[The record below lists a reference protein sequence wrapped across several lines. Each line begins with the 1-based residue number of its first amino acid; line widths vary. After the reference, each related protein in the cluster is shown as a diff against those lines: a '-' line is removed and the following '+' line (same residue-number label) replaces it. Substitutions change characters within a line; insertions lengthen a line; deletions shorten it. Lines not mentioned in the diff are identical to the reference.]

1 MAKKVV
7 NSSDLFN
14 EVLKTVEVMGMDETS
29 KILQKAR
36 FNSLTLHDGNIEF
49 ILKTVSKQT
58 SVEVERIIHGTDKTD
73 ERKIAVALCVY
84 YIKAELKYSYGIIKK
99 ILKKDEAA
107 LSRYFSLVKRVDMKS
122 PRGTLN
128 QSLCSHI
135 NQLNVLFTEKKL
147 NSYVTGK

>member
-49 ILKTVSKQT
+49 ILKT
-58 SVEVERIIHGTDKTD
+58 
-73 ERKIAVALCVY
+73 LPCV
-84 YIKAELKYSYGIIKK
+84 
-99 ILKKDEAA
+99 
-107 LSRYFSLVKRVDMKS
+107 RYFNALES
-122 PRGTLN
+122 
-128 QSLCSHI
+128 
-135 NQLNVLFTEKKL
+135 
-147 NSYVTGK
+147 